1 MDNEKKENELNG
13 AEAES
18 KEASGKKQKSKSFMQ
33 TVREIDAE
41 ERRKELEEEAR
52 MNEERAKREEQ
63 RRKAYEEKL
72 RKERLELIKLKQG
85 VISEED
91 IPEEKVPEK
100 KYSPWEKFTNFV
112 YHNKAYLIVG
122 ALFIGLAAFLIQD
135 LVTRERP
142 DISAMYIASDYDMS
156 YYSGQLTPLWSQ
168 YGEDVNGNGEKLVRL
183 Y

>member
-13 AEAES
+13 AESEN
-18 KEASGKKQKSKSFMQ
+18 KEASGKKQKPKSFMQ

-52 MNEERAKREEQ
+52 QNEERAKREEQ

-85 VISEED
+85 IISEED

-100 KYSPWEKFTNFV
+100 KYSAWEKFTNF
-112 YHNKAYLIVG
+112 IT
-122 ALFIGLAAFLIQD
+122 
-135 LVTRERP
+135 TRHILLWERFSSVWRCSLYRTLLP
-142 DISAMYIASDYDMS
+142 VSAPIFPPCTSLPIMI
-156 YYSGQLTPLWSQ
+156 
-168 YGEDVNGNGEKLVRL
+168 
-183 Y
+183 

>member
-13 AEAES
+13 AEAEN
-18 KEASGKKQKSKSFMQ
+18 KEASGKKQKPKSFMQ

-52 MNEERAKREEQ
+52 QNEERAKREEQ

-91 IPEEKVPEK
+91 IPKEKVPEK
-100 KYSPWEKFTNFV
+100 KYSAWEKFTNFR
-112 YHNKAYLIVG
+112 L
-122 ALFIGLAAFLIQD
+122 
-135 LVTRERP
+135 
-142 DISAMYIASDYDMS
+142 
-156 YYSGQLTPLWSQ
+156 
-168 YGEDVNGNGEKLVRL
+168 GNGSRPARTAIPSSRARRTALAPTSS
-183 Y
+183 